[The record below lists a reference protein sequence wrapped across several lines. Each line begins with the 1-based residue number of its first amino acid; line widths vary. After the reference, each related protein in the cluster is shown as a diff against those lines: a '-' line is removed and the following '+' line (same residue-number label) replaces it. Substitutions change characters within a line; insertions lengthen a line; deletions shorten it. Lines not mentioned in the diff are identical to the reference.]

1 MYTFLVWL
9 LSLSIIIFCVCSVA
23 QSCPTLCDPMDCNP
37 PGSSVHGI
45 FQARTME
52 QVAISFSSQ
61 PRDQICISCISWL
74 VGGFFAIAPPGKA
87 HNYFE
92 IHNIVAC
99 TISSFLSRIV
109 LAQQNC
115 EWLYCNL
122 YNYSLVDGYLGC
134 FQFGAITNKA
144 AINIYAKNFVGTVL
158 SIFFDKYIGM
168 GLLGHMVGYTF
179 TCRPHGLQP
188 LGSSVH
194 GILQARILEGV
205 AISFRGSS
213 PHRNQTQ
220 VSCTAVRFFTN

>member
-1 MYTFLVWL
+1 MESYSMYTFLVWL

-74 VGGFFAIAPPGKA
+74 VGGLFAIAPPGKA

-92 IHNIVAC
+92 IHSIVAC

-109 LAQQNC
+109 SNGYIAICITIHLQMGIWAVS
-115 EWLYCNL
+115 
-122 YNYSLVDGYLGC
+122 SL
-134 FQFGAITNKA
+134 
-144 AINIYAKNFVGTVL
+144 
-158 SIFFDKYIGM
+158 
-168 GLLGHMVGYTF
+168 GLLQIK
-179 TCRPHGLQP
+179 L
-188 LGSSVH
+188 L
-194 GILQARILEGV
+194 
-205 AISFRGSS
+205 
-213 PHRNQTQ
+213 
-220 VSCTAVRFFTN
+220 